1 MNVLFSLGLFNLQ
14 GQLVQP
20 FSAPKWKKVSYL
32 KNSILRKPF
41 QMASI
46 FYKLSVGSNTAFS
59 KIILTKSY
67 LKALSNVLGVFLN
80 PMARKG

>member
-1 MNVLFSLGLFNLQ
+1 MYSSLWGCLICKDSLSSRFLPQ
-14 GQLVQP
+14 
-20 FSAPKWKKVSYL
+20 KWKKVSYL